1 MTACESGGALQEIH
15 EQQIKGDSFAEHP
28 APGKIKSR
36 RPPLL
41 LLLLFLSRERG
52 DKKKKKRKHTGERR
66 LQGPGVASRR
76 LQLCGIASQLRIRP
90 AEKTP
95 FVAAGLL

>member
-41 LLLLFLSRERG
+41 LLLLSRERG
-52 DKKKKKRKHTGERR
+52 KKRKHTGERR

-76 LQLCGIASQLRIRP
+76 LQLYGIASQLRIRP